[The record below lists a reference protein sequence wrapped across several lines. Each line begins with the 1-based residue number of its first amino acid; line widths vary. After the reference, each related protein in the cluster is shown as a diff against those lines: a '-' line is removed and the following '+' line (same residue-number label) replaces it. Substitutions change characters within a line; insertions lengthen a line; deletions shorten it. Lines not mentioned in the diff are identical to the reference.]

1 MTTTALSLTFYP
13 APWTP
18 EGAGDFQQLQ
28 ALFKAAAEVRRVPGN
43 LQTIGDPTISIAYE
57 FWLRVAHRQVDP
69 SSPQTVLEY
78 LSANYPGIATK
89 IADPVDTIEG
99 MGRTAR
105 FQDAAIEALTR
116 RVDERDAEIAR
127 LKVDVQHEH
136 LRVVSLTNEL
146 AQARGELLVEEG
158 KVARLTEELARRL
171 AQVADA
177 RVAEFDPGSI
187 EAYEQGIRE
196 RVLAIPGVLRVHWPQ
211 WGTLRALVAF
221 SETPEVIESIE
232 VQIEAVIDDPEIEH
246 RVQREPGEPAPG
258 YKVRPGDRN
267 SPLLPAPFYWRH
279 ESDDAEHEQGPLE
292 SEAAAVDATWDE
304 HTADTAESMGDG
316 P

>member
-1 MTTTALSLTFYP
+1 MTTTALSLTFSP

-28 ALFKAAAEVRRVPGN
+28 ALFKAAAEVRQVPGN

-78 LSANYPGIATK
+78 MSANYPGIATK
-89 IADPVDTIEG
+89 IADPVDTIDS

-105 FQDAAIEALTR
+105 FQDAALEALHR

-127 LKVDVQHEH
+127 LKAEIGQ
-136 LRVVSLTNEL
+136 LREDL
-146 AQARGELLVEEG
+146 RVEEG

-171 AQVADA
+171 AQVAEA

-187 EAYEQGIRE
+187 EAYQQGIVD
-196 RVLAIPGVLRVHWPQ
+196 RVSEIPGVLRVHWPA
-211 WGTLRALVAF
+211 WGTLRAIVAIAA
-221 SETPEVIESIE
+221 EVPNHRESLTM
-232 VQIEAVIDDPEIEH
+232 QIEAAIDDHEIEH
-246 RVQREPGEPAPG
+246 RVQEEPGEPAPG
-258 YKVRPGDRN
+258 YVVRGGEAASGAAPGLRW
-267 SPLLPAPFYWRH
+267 YWRH
-279 ESDDAEHEQGPLE
+279 SSDAVEDEGGPLA
-292 SEAAAVDATWDE
+292 SEADAVDATWDE
-304 HTADTAESMGDG
+304 HAADHAGDE